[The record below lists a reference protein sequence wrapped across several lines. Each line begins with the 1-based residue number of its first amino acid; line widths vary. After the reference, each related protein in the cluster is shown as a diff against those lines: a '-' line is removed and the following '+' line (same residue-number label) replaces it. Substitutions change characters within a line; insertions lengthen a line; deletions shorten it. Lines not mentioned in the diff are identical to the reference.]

1 MQTTTLWII
10 SYTPYKCPVALPLFF
25 GISVPSFGKLLFVE
39 RTLALPSGEG
49 GRAPARSGEVSS
61 VKAYQQPTF
70 DTPSAPVC
78 ATSAAPPEGEP
89 RVLCKQQFSTLLSQT
104 DTHKIFFS
112 RRQKTVEFLKNIC
125 YNTANRTC
133 RISSLVEWSLP
144 KPQRRVRFPYPAPN
158 DPACFRKPDFLY
170 PPNSGKENAPWTK

>member
-1 MQTTTLWII
+1 MTKFPA
-10 SYTPYKCPVALPLFF
+10 YTAVFPAVNSSAWQ
-25 GISVPSFGKLLFVE
+25 SGKLLFVE

-89 RVLCKQQFSTLLSQT
+89 RVLCKQQFA
-104 DTHKIFFS
+104 D
-112 RRQKTVEFLKNIC
+112 QKDLWKGKRCSIHIDRKN
-125 YNTANRTC
+125 
-133 RISSLVEWSLP
+133 S
-144 KPQRRVRFPYPAPN
+144 
-158 DPACFRKPDFLY
+158 
-170 PPNSGKENAPWTK
+170 